1 MEKKS
6 EIHVIL
12 ADHEFEILR
21 EDVGDY
27 GARLN
32 IAAKKEYFP
41 EVERQNWVNKDRA
54 RYILQTLPC
63 DTMPKKMRI
72 ATIHYVMYWLNMIP
86 KKDQ

>member
-1 MEKKS
+1 LEKKS

-32 IAAKKEYFP
+32 IAAKKRVFSRSRKTKLGE
-41 EVERQNWVNKDRA
+41 
-54 RYILQTLPC
+54 
-63 DTMPKKMRI
+63 
-72 ATIHYVMYWLNMIP
+72 
-86 KKDQ
+86 